1 MKKLRGFFSSIVLTV
16 ILAVLICIVSA
27 IGSIITIQ
35 NPSVMSYLDHKVL
48 IYGIKELSAQ
58 FEVYW
63 IIVLTFLIALF
74 AINTFVCTLEKITSI
89 VKNHGSWKRLLPQV
103 VHIGFLIALTG
114 HLIGSVSGFKTSGNV
129 LFKDE
134 LTPVAEAKNLSVRL
148 DDFTARNDS
157 YGYRDYMKTTVS
169 LFRDKV
175 KILSGDISVNHPLIY
190 KGIAFYHNDDG
201 QAPAGIRVRREG
213 VTEELAFSGQSTTD
227 TGEALRVTGLYP
239 DFALDS
245 EGLPY
250 SRSERF
256 INPYVRLTMDGESAF
271 LNINGQGHSVSIKGE
286 RIEYAGFRLRPYV
299 VLSINKDPGIGLIIF
314 GSLVL
319 LAGMV
324 LLIIFGRDKAE
335 LIRPE
340 RLTQKSVQREG

>member
-1 MKKLRGFFSSIVLTV
+1 MKKIRGFFSSIILTV
-16 ILAVLICIVSA
+16 VLAVLICIVAA
-27 IGSIITIQ
+27 IGSIITIRH
-35 NPSVMSYLDHKVL
+35 PSVMSYLDHKVL

-89 VKNHGSWKRLLPQV
+89 VKNRGNWRRLIPQI

-134 LTPVAEAKNLSVRL
+134 LTPLAAVSDLSVRL
-148 DDFTARNDS
+148 DDFTAKNDR
-157 YGYRDYMKTTVS
+157 YGYRDYMKTTIS
-169 LFRDKV
+169 LFRDNV
-175 KILSGDISVNHPLIY
+175 KILTGDISVNHPLIY

-201 QAPAGIRVRREG
+201 QAPAGIRVRRDG
-213 VTEELAFSGQSTTD
+213 LRSNLPFSGKPGD
-227 TGEALRVTGLYP
+227 EKKDGLRVTGIYP
-239 DFALDS
+239 DFALDKA
-245 EGLPY
+245 GRPY

-256 INPYVRLTMDGESAF
+256 TNPYVRLTMGGKSAF
-271 LNINGQGHSVSIKGE
+271 LNISGQGPAVTIKGE
-286 RIEYAGFRLRPYV
+286 KIEYDGFTLRPYV
-299 VLSINKDPGIGLIIF
+299 VLNINKDPGIWLIII

-319 LAGMV
+319 LAGMI
-324 LLIIFGRDKAE
+324 LLLIFGRDKAE
-335 LIRPE
+335 LIKPA
-340 RLTQKSVQREG
+340 RLKRGPPLREG